1 MPLTNHNATKPA
13 TWHWT
18 DAEISRAL
26 SATNQAASLFMLPA
40 SRQTTVLAAG
50 LHLHTITAMSREASN
65 MKRLDFAMKAVE
77 QYLHDRETKTERA
90 TQCRS

>member
-13 TWHWT
+13 SWHWT

-26 SATNQAASLFMLPA
+26 SATNQAASLFSEPV

-50 LHLHTITAMSREASN
+50 LHLATATAMSREAGN
-65 MKRLDFAMKAVE
+65 MKRLDSAMAAVGE
-77 QYLHDRETKTERA
+77 YIDDRANQTERT

>member
-26 SATNQAASLFMLPA
+26 SATNQAASLFSEPV
-40 SRQTTVLAAG
+40 SRQTTILAAG
-50 LHLHTITAMSREASN
+50 LHLHTITAIDREASN
-65 MKRLDFAMKAVE
+65 MKRLDSAMTAIE
-77 QYLHDRETKTERA
+77 QYLDERETKTERT